1 MSTFGTPSHLQH
13 FEPTRAAALE
23 RVSRL
28 NSARYARTRNHL
40 DGAVSGLSP
49 YITHGLLTVP
59 EALQAL
65 HKKQALAFTDKIVAE
80 FAWRE
85 FFQHVWSHLGDK
97 VLDDQRA
104 PVWSGA
110 YARQLPPDIREGRTG
125 VKAIDSAVRVLYATG
140 YLHNHARMWL
150 ASYVVHL
157 RKVHWRV
164 GADWMLA
171 HLLDGDLASNHLSWQ
186 WVAGTFS
193 SKPYLFNAENVD
205 KFAPA
210 VAGDAWSSMGSQ
222 IDRSYEELD
231 DIARNNKRLEPMQA
245 SASGVTEPAVCSAPP
260 GQLSFDVAALDG
272 RTVELVH
279 PWALTDR
286 SAHSAD
292 TDARFN
298 KSLRLGVV
306 HLPHHHKFAW
316 NERRWNFVMTR
327 MREVCDGVFVGDA
340 ASLKPALASAASV
353 RATASYNSA
362 YAQVLG
368 SLAQIDAAPRLLP
381 NPNKLI
387 TGFTRFYERV
397 QRDVSS
403 LDSLLI

>member
-23 RVSRL
+23 RVARL
-28 NSARYARTRNHL
+28 SPSRYARTRNHL

-49 YITHGLLTVP
+49 YITHGLISVP
-59 EALQAL
+59 EVLRLL
-65 HKKQALAFTDKIVAE
+65 HAKQPLNFSDKLVAE

-85 FFQHVWSHLGDK
+85 FFTHVWSHLGDK

-164 GADWMLA
+164 GADWLLA

-186 WVAGTFS
+186 WVGGTFS

-205 KFAPA
+205 KYAPA
-210 VAGDAWSSMGSQ
+210 VAADAWSSAGSA
-222 IDRSYEELD
+222 IDTSYEALD
-231 DIARNNKRLEPMQA
+231 DIARSSKRLEPVRA
-245 SASGVTEPAVCSAPP
+245 APHSVAEPAVSGAPAHT
-260 GQLSFDVAALDG
+260 QTFESSALDG
-272 RTVELVH
+272 RSVELVH
-279 PWALTDR
+279 PWALNDR
-286 SAHSAD
+286 AASAE
-292 TDARFN
+292 DARFD
-298 KSLRLGVV
+298 SGFRLGVI
-306 HLPHHHKFAW
+306 HLPHHQRFAW

-327 MREVCDGVFVGDA
+327 MREVCDSLFIGDLA
-340 ASLKPALASAASV
+340 TLKPALASAASV
-353 RATASYNSA
+353 RTSATYNSA
-362 YAQVLG
+362 YAQVLA
-368 SLAQIDAAPRLLP
+368 SLAQVDAAPRLFP
-381 NPNKLI
+381 NPNMLM
-387 TGFTRFYERV
+387 TSFTRFYERV
-397 QRDVSS
+397 QKDHKSFE
-403 LDSLLI
+403 SLLIV